1 MKVHIAVSLL
11 EVGTCEPTTN
21 IFIMGELTLLSLCLE
36 LPQLYQQAIYSSL
49 STCHHHTK
57 QLTTFDKDQSLIT
70 KHHVHVDVYVHILRH
85 VSQIVNTGLVMLA
98 HIVKI
103 DWCNQ
108 SLNQLK
114 IVTTHKMFKSLYS
127 LQFALLAEKT
137 CQLINHPQ
145 KDYPIWAKKTH
156 NAHYDASEIK
166 NTNLQLKHITT
177 QNIKIYMVQLLPAE
191 KCT

>member
-1 MKVHIAVSLL
+1 ML
-11 EVGTCEPTTN
+11 
-21 IFIMGELTLLSLCLE
+21 
-36 LPQLYQQAIYSSL
+36 
-49 STCHHHTK
+49 
-57 QLTTFDKDQSLIT
+57 
-70 KHHVHVDVYVHILRH
+70 DVYVHILRH

-114 IVTTHKMFKSLYS
+114 IVTTHKMFKSHNS

-145 KDYPIWAKKTH
+145 NTQFEQRKPIMLIMMH
-156 NAHYDASEIK
+156 QRS
-166 NTNLQLKHITT
+166 
-177 QNIKIYMVQLLPAE
+177 KIQIYS
-191 KCT
+191 